1 MQLDDRKQLF
11 LKLIV
16 ENYIATAE
24 PIGSQFLVEKG
35 KLDVSGAT
43 ARNEMHALEEE
54 GYLTHPHTSAGRIPT
69 EAGYRYYVE
78 HIIEPTTLKKR
89 VQTDLENTVRGDGK
103 SADLIKMVARYIADE
118 SSTAVLVAFGSDNV
132 YYTGISQLFQQVEF
146 RDYAET
152 ISVSTI
158 FDHCEDHVD
167 DLYEATNQE
176 PVRVLIGQ
184 ENPLG
189 ASCSAVLTRLGGER
203 ILTVLGPMR
212 MDYAKNI
219 AMSRFVRELFM

>member
-1 MQLDDRKQLF
+1 MQLDERKQLF

-35 KLDVSGAT
+35 RLDISGAT

-89 VQTDLENTVRGDGK
+89 VQTDLEKTVREHKEGSDT
-103 SADLIKMVARYIADE
+103 IKMIARYIADE
-118 SSTAVLVAFGSDNV
+118 SNTAVLVALNTDSV

-158 FDHCEDHVD
+158 FDHCEDHVE
-167 DLYEATNQE
+167 DLYEATSQN

-189 ASCSAVLTRLGGER
+189 TSCSAVLTRLSGER

-219 AMSRFVRELFM
+219 AMSRFVRDLFM